1 LPDFAAIDPITLAAL
16 IACGLAGG
24 FINTIAASGATVTL
38 PTMISL
44 GLSPGIANGTNRLA
58 AVAGLATATWR
69 FQQAGAIPWKLTLKA
84 TLPMVL
90 GASLG
95 ALGATALAD
104 EWITLAVAIS
114 LIFVLIILL
123 TKPTQLLQEP
133 AIENENIEPK
143 LGFLFYSLM
152 ALTGIWA
159 GFISLGSGVMTLLV
173 LVLAGKIPLKTAN
186 ILKCF
191 VRLSSSLIALLIFGL
206 RGDINW
212 LWALPLALSSMVGAN
227 VAAKIA
233 LGPQANQWIFRSLI
247 VVVCVE
253 AGSFLWRL
261 NPGLLA

>member
-1 LPDFAAIDPITLAAL
+1 LFDFSAIDPLTLAAL

-44 GLSPGIANGTNRLA
+44 GLAPGLANGTNRLA

-84 TLPMVL
+84 TAPMVI
-90 GASLG
+90 GASIG
-95 ALGATALAD
+95 AFGATALAD
-104 EWITLAVAIS
+104 RWISLAVAIS
-114 LIFVLIILL
+114 LMFVLITLI
-123 TKPTQLLQEP
+123 TKPTELLKEEP
-133 AIENENIEPK
+133 VIANNQTME
-143 LGFLFYSLM
+143 LGPLFYGLM
-152 ALTGIWA
+152 ALTGLWA

-191 VRLSSSLIALLIFGL
+191 VRLSSSLVALVIFGL

-212 LWALPLALSSMVGAN
+212 LWALPLSLSSMVGAN
-227 VAAKIA
+227 LAAKLA
-233 LGPQANQWIFRSLI
+233 LGSQANQWIFRSLV
-247 VVVCVE
+247 VVVCLE

-261 NPGLLA
+261 NPGLPA

>member
-1 LPDFAAIDPITLAAL
+1 
-16 IACGLAGG
+16 
-24 FINTIAASGATVTL
+24 
-38 PTMISL
+38 
-44 GLSPGIANGTNRLA
+44 
-58 AVAGLATATWR
+58 
-69 FQQAGAIPWKLTLKA
+69 
-84 TLPMVL
+84 
-90 GASLG
+90 
-95 ALGATALAD
+95 
-104 EWITLAVAIS
+104 
-114 LIFVLIILL
+114 
-123 TKPTQLLQEP
+123 
-133 AIENENIEPK
+133 
-143 LGFLFYSLM
+143 M

-173 LVLAGKIPLKTAN
+173 LVLAGKIPLETAN

-212 LWALPLALSSMVGAN
+212 LWAIPLALSSMVGAN